1 MASFA
6 RRQDRVDTKIASDP
20 SVWQNFLRGMEKDL
34 PCHSSCVILRWPQQK
49 KFGFLVAPRFDPS
62 ATLEFQRRSFAEDP
76 FLELADGKV
85 RGLRDVCEERAL
97 RHHPYYQHFTS
108 PHKIHDILSL
118 DIVDD
123 DTHGIFRFRFV
134 RGVGEPLFGPNERSS
149 LKAMIPSLRTA
160 ASFYAQATYQDA
172 QLAAYNETAQQLD
185 VASFVLSSNRT
196 IVAKNNLADQIAVSR
211 DGLMISN
218 GTLHCTDSDSNR
230 KLQSALDEFL
240 DPSGHIV
247 EGQSKSLFVRRR
259 ANDGHWSILLRP
271 VAMPSQ
277 MDCATPAAVLVLIR
291 GQRRNSLSKQLL
303 KEVFGFTP
311 KEAELAQ
318 RLSEG
323 VTLYD
328 AADQLSISRGT
339 ARVHL
344 RSIFAKANVRTQPQ
358 LVCALLTAAN
368 NAWPSET

>member
-6 RRQDRVDTKIASDP
+6 RRQDRAEHRNASDP

-34 PCHSSCVILRWPQQK
+34 PCHSSCVILRWPQRQ
-49 KFGFLVAPRFDPS
+49 KFGFIVSPRFDPS

-76 FLELADGKV
+76 FLELADSEV
-85 RGLRDVCEERAL
+85 RGLRDVCDERAL
-97 RHHPYYQHFTS
+97 RHHPYTRHFTS
-108 PHKIHDILSL
+108 PHNIRDILSL
-118 DIVDD
+118 DLVDGE
-123 DTHGIFRFRFV
+123 THGIFRFRFV
-134 RGVGEPLFGPNERSS
+134 RGMGEPLFGAHERST
-149 LKAMIPSLRTA
+149 LKSMIPSLRTA
-160 ASFYAQATYQDA
+160 ASFYAQAAYQDA

-185 VASFVLSSNRT
+185 VASFVLSSTRA
-196 IVAKNNLADQIAVSR
+196 IVAKNNLADQIALAH

-218 GTLHCTDSDSNR
+218 NSLHCTDSESNR

-240 DPSGHIV
+240 APSEKAGTA
-247 EGQSKSLFVRRR
+247 GRSLFVRRR
-259 ANDGHWSILLRP
+259 DNDGHWSILLRP
-271 VAMPSQ
+271 VSMPAQ
-277 MDCATPAAVLVLIR
+277 LDCTSPAAVLVLVR
-291 GQRRNSLSKQLL
+291 GQRRTSLSRHLL

-368 NAWPSET
+368 SAWPSTS